1 MIERPSRSSSFARA
15 KTDNAPSPLI
25 TFSREARG
33 RIRSL
38 YPRFFTAA
46 AARFLQS
53 SAALDN
59 RRATTPVAPTTHN
72 HRRFAHWLVAWQ
84 AGGAT
89 GVVARRTML

>member
-25 TFSREARG
+25 TFNREARG

-38 YPRFFTAA
+38 FPRFSTAV

-59 RRATTPVAPTTHN
+59 RQARTPVVPTTHN
-72 HRRFAHWLVAWQ
+72 HRRFAHWLVACL
-84 AGGAT
+84 ADGAT
-89 GVVARRTML
+89 GVPARRTML